1 MPEWRIKKH
10 PILSIHKRKKIGLY
24 WNNQKLQAYKGE
36 VISSALLANGIHI
49 FGYHI
54 KDNAAQGI
62 FCANGQCAQCTVITN
77 GIPVKSC
84 MTMVE
89 ENMIVESVEGLPTL
103 PKTIEDYQFSHIEE
117 TNTDA
122 LIIGGGPAGLSAAL
136 QLGERE
142 IKTIIVDDKN
152 RLGGKLVLQ
161 THKFFGSIDDCYA
174 GTRGIDIAK
183 ILEDNIRTC
192 SCVKV
197 WLNSTAMHV
206 FSDKKVGIVANGSQ
220 YKIVNPKAVL
230 NAAGA
235 RERSLVFPGNTL
247 PGVYGAG
254 AFQTLVNR
262 DLVRPAKRLFVV
274 GGGNVGLIAAYHALQ
289 AGIDVIGVVEA
300 LPQCSGYQVHAD
312 KIKRLGVP
320 IYTGHTILSA
330 NGNERVES
338 VTVCEIDKDFK
349 RIADT
354 ERTYECDTVL
364 IAVGLNPVNEFYE
377 EAKQAGMKVFT
388 AGDAKEIAEASSAMF
403 NGKIAGLEISRELGV
418 EDVPIPRDLYQ
429 KANILNSPPGP
440 ITTPDYDS
448 FHEENITPVF
458 HCAQEIP
465 CNPCVSVCPKGV
477 ISIPGDSLLGKPQIA
492 SNECIGCN
500 KCVFICPGL
509 AISLVDY
516 RDDPDN
522 PMVSLAYEVYNYEY
536 KKGDCVL
543 LTDYEGNPL
552 QEEVV
557 IDTVLNKTSQK
568 TQIIRVRVPKET
580 AKRVAGFRIQRDEAT
595 LPKGK
600 PTLDRIP
607 DDAIVC
613 RCERVTA
620 EEIRKWIRKGLRDL
634 NQIKAITRA
643 GMGACGSKTCGDLIL
658 QLFKDEGV
666 PVEEVTLHTLRPLF
680 IEAPLGIFSNILY
693 GRRDE

>member
-1 MPEWRIKKH
+1 MTECRIEKH
-10 PILSIHKRKKIGLY
+10 PILSVPKRKQIGFY
-24 WNNQKLQAYKGE
+24 WNNTRLQAHKNE
-36 VISSALLANGIHI
+36 VISSALFANGIHI
-49 FGYHI
+49 FGHHA

-62 FCANGQCAQCTVITN
+62 FCANGQCAQCTVIAN

-84 MTMVE
+84 MTKVE
-89 ENMIVESVEGLPTL
+89 ENMVVESVEGLPVL

-117 TNTDA
+117 TDADA

-136 QLGERE
+136 ELGERG
-142 IKTIIVDDKN
+142 IDTLIVDDKD

-174 GTRGIDIAK
+174 GTRGIEIAK
-183 ILEDNIRTC
+183 ILEDNIRTY

-197 WLNSTAMHV
+197 WLNSTAMYV
-206 FSDKKVGIVANGSQ
+206 FSDKKVGIITNNSQ
-220 YKIVNPKAVL
+220 YRIVKPKIVV

-235 RERSLVFPGNTL
+235 REKSLIFPGNTL

-262 DLVRPAKRLFVV
+262 DLVKPARRVFVV

-289 AGIDVIGVVEA
+289 AGIEVVGLAEA
-300 LPQCSGYQVHAD
+300 LPQCNGYQVHAD

-320 IYTGHTILSA
+320 IYTSHTILSA
-330 NGNERVES
+330 DGKEHVES
-338 VTVCEIDKDFK
+338 VTVCKIDKNFK
-349 RIADT
+349 RIPGT
-354 ERTYECDTVL
+354 EKTYECDTVL

-377 EAKQAGMKVFT
+377 EAKQAGIKVFA

-403 NGKIAGLEISRELGV
+403 NGKIAGVEIIQELGA
-418 EDVPIPRDLYQ
+418 EEREIPGDWYK
-429 KANILNSPPGP
+429 KAEILKSPPGHLG
-440 ITTPDYDS
+440 IPDYDS
-448 FHEENITPVF
+448 IPEEGITPVF
-458 HCAQEIP
+458 HCIQKIP

-492 SNECIGCN
+492 KHECIGCN

-509 AISLVDY
+509 AISLADY
-516 RDDPDN
+516 RDDPNN
-522 PMVSLAYEVYNYEY
+522 PVVSLAYEVYNYEY
-536 KKGDCVL
+536 KKGDQVL

-552 QEEVV
+552 QEAEI
-557 IDTVLNKTSQK
+557 IDTVLNKASRK
-568 TQIIRVRVPKET
+568 TQIVKVRVPRGI
-580 AKRVAGFRIQRDEAT
+580 AKKVAGFSVQREEVT

-600 PTLDRIP
+600 PTVDRIP

-620 EEIRKWIRKGLRDL
+620 GEIRKWILKGVRDL

-680 IEAPLGIFSNILY
+680 IEAPLGIFSNISY
-693 GRRDE
+693 GSNHE